1 MDPELYV
8 FPGIRS
14 TPTKLAASTG
24 LFIVVLVIAALLLP
38 LLPGPQ
44 LWARV
49 DQRILIGKVS
59 VSFAQL
65 MHLLIGYGLF
75 IYGSYHAWRATRLKN
90 TVEDPK
96 HQLATRILDTGYY
109 ARVRHPVY
117 GMFILAN
124 VGLGVAVN
132 SVYGLAFGLLSLV
145 LFIANGIFEER
156 GHAAVLWRGIPFLH
170 ASRHGSLPHPR
181 PGDRFGFGSDPEYR
195 RAFLPITLIYYI
207 WSRQYPKNV
216 GRDCLSGG
224 LFSLGENAT
233 FCR

>member
-14 TPTKLAASTG
+14 TPTKIAASTG

-59 VSFAQL
+59 VRFTQL

-109 ARVRHPVY
+109 ARVRHPMY

-124 VGLGVAVN
+124 VGLGFAMN

-145 LFIANGIFEER
+145 LFIANGISEER
-156 GHAAVLWRGIPFLH
+156 AVMLRFFGEAYRSYMRLVTARYFT
-170 ASRHGSLPHPR
+170 PR
-181 PGDRFGFGSDPEYR
+181 Q
-195 RAFLPITLIYYI
+195 AIVLALVLILNI
-207 WSRQYPKNV
+207 A
-216 GRDCLSGG
+216 G
-224 LFSLGENAT
+224 LF
-233 FCR
+233 FQ

>member
-14 TPTKLAASTG
+14 TPTKIAASTG

-90 TVEDPK
+90 TVEDSK

-109 ARVRHPVY
+109 ARVRHPMY
-117 GMFILAN
+117 GLFILAN
-124 VGLGVAVN
+124 VGLGFAMN
-132 SVYGLAFGLLSLV
+132 SIYGLAFGLLSLA

-156 GHAAVLWRGIPFLH
+156 AVMLRFFGEAYRAYMRRVTARYFT
-170 ASRHGSLPHPR
+170 
-181 PGDRFGFGSDPEYR
+181 PGQAVVLALVLILNIAGF
-195 RAFLPITLIYYI
+195 FF
-207 WSRQYPKNV
+207 Q
-216 GRDCLSGG
+216 
-224 LFSLGENAT
+224 
-233 FCR
+233 

>member
-1 MDPELYV
+1 M
-8 FPGIRS
+8 GS
-14 TPTKLAASTG
+14 
-24 LFIVVLVIAALLLP
+24 
-38 LLPGPQ
+38 
-44 LWARV
+44 W

-109 ARVRHPVY
+109 ARVRHPMY

-124 VGLGVAVN
+124 VGLGFAMN

-145 LFIANGIFEER
+145 LFIANGISEER
-156 GHAAVLWRGIPFLH
+156 AVMLRFFGEAYRSYMRLVTARYFT
-170 ASRHGSLPHPR
+170 PR
-181 PGDRFGFGSDPEYR
+181 Q
-195 RAFLPITLIYYI
+195 AIVLALVLILNI
-207 WSRQYPKNV
+207 A
-216 GRDCLSGG
+216 G
-224 LFSLGENAT
+224 LF
-233 FCR
+233 FQ